1 MTQYSVDAFKQ
12 DVLNFYDETFTAV
25 QGIYLDRGTS
35 LFETLEGISAET
47 ASIPVG
53 AKCASIA
60 AQVDHVRFYIDVLE
74 GYLTGN
80 PPEKVDWKE
89 IWNRVEAV
97 TPEEWDAIQARLRAS
112 YERVRGV
119 ISAVNDWNESL
130 GDAMAIVVHTA
141 YHLGEIRQA
150 LCMVK

>member
-1 MTQYSVDAFKQ
+1 MPQISVEDL
-12 DVLNFYDETFTAV
+12 LNFYDETFTQV
-25 QGIYLDRGTS
+25 HGIYLDRGTS

-74 GYLTGN
+74 QYMTGN
-80 PPEKVDWKE
+80 PPAEKVDWKE
-89 IWNRVEAV
+89 IWLRVEAV
-97 TPEEWDAIQARLRAS
+97 TPEEWDAIKANLRTS
-112 YERVRGV
+112 YERIRTVIQGV
-119 ISAVNDWNESL
+119 ETWDDQL
-130 GDAMAIVVHTA
+130 GDAFAIVVHTA

-150 LCMVK
+150 LCTVG